1 MTGKKGFRLNAFLDS
16 RFYRVYL
23 LPGFVL
29 QSVVIA
35 GGYGTGRELIEFF
48 LNYGPIGG
56 LLGMFLV
63 TAVMWAVV
71 LAASYEFARV
81 FKQYDYR
88 GFFKALLGPFWPAY
102 EVLYVLLLLI
112 VLAVVGAASGS
123 VLRDTFG
130 IPYLAGVIGMLVGIV
145 FLAYYGSRAIET
157 YMSWWS
163 FELYAVYIVFLVAGV
178 LKFGPAISRAFATGE
193 IKPGWALAG
202 FKYGLYNLGCI
213 PAVLFTLG
221 SIEKRSE
228 AVVSGILSSLITIL
242 PAFFFYVVVVGG
254 YPEILKSE
262 IPALFAL
269 TRLGSVIILAAYEIT
284 LFGTLIE
291 TGIGFIHGVNER
303 VAATLRER
311 GQSLTGTL
319 RAVIAL
325 AMAVLSIGLSRFG
338 LIGLI
343 ARGYGS
349 ISWGFFVTHV
359 IPVLTVGL
367 VKISRSKTVEAK

>member
-1 MTGKKGFRLNAFLDS
+1 MTGNKGFRLNAFLDS
-16 RFYRVYL
+16 RLFRVYL
-23 LPGFVL
+23 LPGFVF

-35 GGYGTGRELIEFF
+35 GGYGTGRELVEFF

-63 TAVMWAVV
+63 TATMWAIV
-71 LAASYEFARV
+71 LSASYEFARV

-88 GFFKALLGPFWPAY
+88 GFFKELLGPFWPVY
-102 EVLYVLLLLI
+102 EVLYILLLFL

-123 VLRDTFG
+123 ILRDTFG
-130 IPYLAGVIGMLVGIV
+130 IPYLAGVVGMLVGVV
-145 FLAYYGSRAIET
+145 FLAYYGSKAIET

-163 FELYAVYIVFLVAGV
+163 FALYAVYIVFLVAG
-178 LKFGPAISRAFATGE
+178 LSKFGPSIAQAFGTGE
-193 IKPGWALAG
+193 VKPGWALAG

-228 AVVSGILSSLITIL
+228 AVVSGILSSLIAIL

-269 TRLGSVIILAAYEIT
+269 TRLGSVLILAAYEIT

-303 VAATLRER
+303 VAATLREK
-311 GQSLTGTL
+311 GQTLTSPL

-325 AMAVLSIGLSRFG
+325 VMAVLSIGMSRFG
-338 LIGLI
+338 LINLI
-343 ARGYGS
+343 AKGYGS
-349 ISWGFFVTHV
+349 ISWGFFVAHV
-359 IPVLTVGL
+359 IPVLTIGL
-367 VKISRSKTVEAK
+367 VKIGRSKTLEVK